1 MKNNKN
7 IAQAIYLTSS
17 SFLFMFIYYLFSIDS
32 VAFAWIEFILI
43 LPIALLVK
51 TFSIKDN

>member
-17 SFLFMFIYYLFSIDS
+17 SFLFMFIYYLFSTDS
-32 VAFAWIEFILI
+32 VAFAWIEFIL
-43 LPIALLVK
+43 PIALLVK
-51 TFSIKDN
+51 AFSIKDN

>member
-32 VAFAWIEFILI
+32 VPFAWIEFILI

-51 TFSIKDN
+51 AFSIKDN